1 MENAKKT
8 NLVLEQYGRF
18 KRQQLD
24 ELPFSFLRN
33 IDSSLNI
40 NRHQVLAF
48 CHAIDALTIGS
59 NSSDERKTGGIILAD
74 EVGLGK
80 TIEAGFVLQYMIRKG
95 ARYVMIITPA
105 SLRMQWKVEL
115 EEKFGI
121 KAVVADRTVIEGSY
135 SARKLF
141 SNWITGKNHRIPDD
155 PCIVIASYDF
165 SSKLMER
172 YSVNWD
178 FCIIDEA
185 HNLRNVY
192 HSGKRA
198 KRILDLTAGIPKIL
212 LTATPIQNR
221 IEDLFGLVS
230 FIDSDIFLNEKVF
243 LDRFGREGKADEL
256 KKTIAPIIQRTL
268 RRDVPEIQ
276 FSRRV
281 SRTYDFSLS
290 PEEQELYDKVDAF
303 LKRPWLNSIP
313 KKNRGLINL
322 VIRKI
327 LASSSFAVADT
338 FYILKDRLR
347 YAYQDAKD
355 ISSEETESGIDFLLA
370 MLDDELESGDFD
382 SREKEP
388 EENEKQRTI
397 KEEGEA
403 IDAIIRTAESI
414 HANSKIEA
422 LKTALDVAFSSQ
434 REKGIPEKAV
444 IFTESRRTQEYIVS
458 ELSSGLYDRKDILL
472 FNGSNSGEQEDNN
485 AYIAWKMAHPN
496 ESRAVAYRQAIIER
510 FRKSGKILVSTDAGS
525 EGLNLQFCNT
535 VINYDLPWN
544 PQKIEQRIGRCHRYG
559 QRNDVVA
566 ISLINRDNE
575 ADKRVYEI
583 LSRKFQLFDDVFGS
597 SDSALGLIESGT
609 SFEKDILRIYQECN
623 TVQEADKA
631 FDKLEEKLNRKSR
644 KGIVSILDTKDSF
657 EKSRELEDTASRVAK
672 YLGDCRFW
680 EGIPEPDIND
690 EATYYWKNTAWG
702 EETVGAHGILFVGVF
717 GNGGKLLSP
726 VLDLF
731 DDRGEEAGFSEDEIV
746 EMLES
751 FDDDKTYE
759 FHPSAA
765 DEFYFSELAEK
776 IRQNME
782 NQYLDSIKPLIR
794 QKHEML
800 VNQMKNRISI
810 MKINMSELSEKIHEC
825 NEKLNTPLTVPDR
838 MSIEREKQRYE
849 KRLNDKNSSF
859 KKKCEITKNDYC
871 EREEKYR
878 ESLEISSELRPLII
892 LRF

>member
-1 MENAKKT
+1 MENVEKT

-24 ELPFSFLRN
+24 ESPFNFLRN

-59 NSSDERKTGGIILAD
+59 HSSNERKTGGIILAD

-95 ARYVMIITPA
+95 ARHVMIITPA

-115 EEKFGI
+115 EEKFGLMS
-121 KAVVADRTVIEGSY
+121 VVADRTIIEGSY
-135 SARKLF
+135 SSRKLF
-141 SNWITGKNHRIPDD
+141 FSWITGNNHRSHDEPR
-155 PCIVIASYDF
+155 IVIASYDF
-165 SSKLMER
+165 SSKLMEK

-192 HSGKRA
+192 HNSKRA

-221 IEDLFGLVS
+221 IEDIFGLVS

-243 LDRFGREGKADEL
+243 LNRFGREGKSDEL
-256 KKTIAPIIQRTL
+256 KKTIAPIMQRTL

-290 PEEQELYDKVDAF
+290 PEEQDLYDKVDAF
-303 LKRPWLNSIP
+303 LKRPYLNSIP

-355 ISSEETESGIDFLLA
+355 ISSEEIEGGLDFLLA
-370 MLDDELESGDFD
+370 ILDDELESGDFD
-382 SREKEP
+382 SKEKEP
-388 EENEKQRTI
+388 EENDKQKTI

-414 HANSKIEA
+414 YTNSKIEA
-422 LKTALDVAFSSQ
+422 LKAALDAAFCSQ

-496 ESRAVAYRQAIIER
+496 ESRAVAYRQAVIER

-566 ISLINRDNE
+566 ISLLNRDNE

-583 LSRKFQLFDDVFGS
+583 LSRKLQLFDDVFGS

-623 TVQEADKA
+623 TVQETDKA
-631 FDKLEEKLNRKSR
+631 FDKLEEKLDRKSR
-644 KGIVSILDTKDSF
+644 KGIVSILDTKDSY
-657 EKSRELEDTASRVAK
+657 EKSRELEDTASRVLK

-731 DDRGEEAGFSEDEIV
+731 DDSGEEAGFSEDEIV

-765 DEFYFSELAEK
+765 DESYFSELAEK

-782 NQYLDSIKPLIR
+782 KQYLDSIKPLIR

-800 VNQMKNRISI
+800 VNQMKNRIAI

-878 ESLEISSELRPLII
+878 ESLEISPELRPLII